1 MYVILDRTGQ
11 IIGTSDLP
19 VNLDDL
25 ATRGETAVFSTLN
38 LPLNQLEISG
48 FPENPI
54 VQAKA
59 APKPLLTLLLVS
71 SAEDTDGD
79 GFPELPADGKSQA
92 TIGVFLRDRN
102 GQPVLDP
109 VEVHFR
115 TSAGA
120 LSHRKV
126 IARGGKAGIK
136 LTASRDTVMANLR
149 VTAKGFEPAELTFE
163 FLPPSEVQPSP
174 PA

>member
-1 MYVILDRTGQ
+1 MYIIVNRKGE
-11 IIGTSDLP
+11 IIGSSDVL
-19 VNLDDL
+19 VDLEDL
-25 ATRGETAVFSTLN
+25 ATRQETSVFCDLN
-38 LPLNQLEISG
+38 LPLNQLEVTG

-59 APKPLLTLLLVS
+59 APEPLLTLLLVS
-71 SAEDTDGD
+71 SAEDNDGD
-79 GFPELPADGKSQA
+79 GFPELPADGKSQT
-92 TIGVFLRDRN
+92 TIGVFLRN
-102 GQPVLDP
+102 SKGQPVLDP

-126 IARGGKAGIK
+126 IARGGKADIK
-136 LTASRDTVMANLR
+136 LTASQDTVMANVR
-149 VTAKGFEPAELTFE
+149 VSAKGFEAAELTFE
-163 FLPPSEVQPSP
+163 FLPPSEVQPSA

>member
-1 MYVILDRTGQ
+1 MYIVVNKKGQ
-11 IIGTSDLP
+11 IVGSSDVP
-19 VNLDDL
+19 MNLEDL
-25 ATRGETAVFSTLN
+25 ATRQETSVFCSLN
-38 LPLNQLEISG
+38 LPLNQLEITG
-48 FPENPI
+48 FPEKPI

-59 APKPLLTLLLVS
+59 APEPLLTLLLVS

-92 TIGVFLRDRN
+92 TIAVFLRDRS

-136 LTASRDTVMANLR
+136 LTASCDTVMANVR
-149 VTAKGFEPAELTFE
+149 VSAQRFEPAELTFE
-163 FLPPSEVQPSP
+163 FLPPSEVQPSA